1 MFTGIIQG
9 MATIDAIDDHD
20 GIRTFK
26 LQFPEGFSEGLAIGA
41 SVSVDGVCLTVT
53 KLLSADSASFDVI
66 LQSLNVTTLDEVAA
80 GARVNI
86 ERAAKDG
93 AEIGGHPMS
102 GHIDFSTPIESVA
115 TAEGNK
121 LLRIAIPQAFRRY
134 IFPKGYIAINGAS
147 LTVSE
152 VNKNEGWFEVWLIPE
167 TRRMTVFEEKKAG
180 DHVNIEIER
189 NTQVVVDTM
198 RDAVQESL
206 GKLQPV
212 LEALLAEKG
221 LKLEDFIQAPPQI
234 EAKPK

>member
-9 MATIDAIDDHD
+9 MATIAAIDDHD
-20 GIRTFK
+20 EIRTFK
-26 LQFPEGFSEGLAIGA
+26 LHFPEGFSEGLAIGA

-53 KLLSADSASFDVI
+53 ELLSADSASFDVI
-66 LQSLNVTTLDEVAA
+66 LQSLNVTTLDAVAA
-80 GARVNI
+80 GARVNV

-121 LLRIAIPQAFRRY
+121 LLRIAIPPQFRRY

-167 TRRMTVFEEKKAG
+167 TRRMTTFEEKQAG
-180 DHVNIEIER
+180 DRVNIEIER

-221 LKLEDFIQAPPQI
+221 LKLEDFIQAPVQI